1 MGIVAMVVVSTFCT
15 QWFWLSSIRMP
26 KLKRF
31 LKGVE
36 CKRVNFFYLFYYFI
50 SQSKSFWVKCITF
63 SSKTEEREKKDNYMS
78 KMIK

>member
-1 MGIVAMVVVSTFCT
+1 MGIVAMVVVSTFCI

-36 CKRVNFFYLFYYFI
+36 CKRVNFFIFFYYFI
-50 SQSKSFWVKCITF
+50 WQSKSFWVKCITF
-63 SSKTEEREKKDNYMS
+63 SSKTEEREKRKLY
-78 KMIK
+78 K